1 MENAILMEVV
11 LVVLKVI
18 LGKNAVLKIV
28 KIMIVM
34 IIVIVI
40 IVKIIL
46 FLEILVKIN
55 VMKIV

>member
-1 MENAILMEVV
+1 MEVV

>member
-1 MENAILMEVV
+1 MEVV
-11 LVVLKVI
+11 LVVVKVI

-34 IIVIVI
+34 MMVIVI